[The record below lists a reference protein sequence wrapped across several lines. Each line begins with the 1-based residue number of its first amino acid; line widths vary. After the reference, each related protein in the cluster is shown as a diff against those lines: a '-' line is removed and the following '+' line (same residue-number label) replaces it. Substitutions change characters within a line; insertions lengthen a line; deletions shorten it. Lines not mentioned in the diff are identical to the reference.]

1 MLIDLLLINLLA
13 NIEIKKLKKT
23 FFLVD
28 FLIFFFEIIG
38 LYFLMKIKKILDF
51 D

>member
-28 FLIFFFEIIG
+28 FLIFFFEIMG
-38 LYFLMKIKKILDF
+38 LHIINENYKYLDF

>member
-1 MLIDLLLINLLA
+1 MLIDLSLINLFT

-28 FLIFFFEIIG
+28 FLIFFFEIIR
-38 LYFLMKIKKILDF
+38 LDFLIKIKNI
-51 D
+51 

>member
-1 MLIDLLLINLLA
+1 MVTDLFLKNLFT

-28 FLIFFFEIIG
+28 FLIFFFEIIT
-38 LYFLMKIKKILDF
+38 LVFLAKIKNI
-51 D
+51 

>member
-1 MLIDLLLINLLA
+1 MLIDLSLINLFT

-28 FLIFFFEIIG
+28 FLIFFFEIIT
-38 LYFLMKIKKILDF
+38 LVFLTKIEKI
-51 D
+51 

>member
-1 MLIDLLLINLLA
+1 MLIDLPLINLLA

-28 FLIFFFEIIG
+28 FLIFFFEIIR
-38 LYFLMKIKKILDF
+38 LDFLMKIKNI
-51 D
+51 

>member
-1 MLIDLLLINLLA
+1 MLIDLPLINLLA

-28 FLIFFFEIIG
+28 FLIFFFEIITVD
-38 LYFLMKIKKILDF
+38 FLTKIKNI
-51 D
+51 